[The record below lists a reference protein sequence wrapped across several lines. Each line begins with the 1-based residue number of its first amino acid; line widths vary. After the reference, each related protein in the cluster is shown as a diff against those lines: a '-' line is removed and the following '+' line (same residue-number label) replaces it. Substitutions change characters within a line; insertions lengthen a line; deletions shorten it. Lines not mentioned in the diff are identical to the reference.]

1 MKDKT
6 GGAAEASRPGA
17 GNRGQRSQTPS
28 RATIGTVLWLRLPA
42 WAKHLLLW
50 LVNTHFI
57 VGTVAIVSDGEG
69 RVLVARHT
77 YRRRRPWAL
86 PGGWV
91 RRGES
96 PADAVVR
103 EILEE
108 TGLAVE
114 VARPLTV
121 QPESPVH
128 LTVVYAAR
136 LAGGSFRPSL
146 EVSEVRFLEP
156 GLYPEGLR
164 EDHRALIEVF
174 ARHHRSTRDNA

>member
-1 MKDKT
+1 MADKK
-6 GGAAEASRPGA
+6 GGAAEAPGPSA
-17 GNRGQRSQTPS
+17 GSARK
-28 RATIGTVLWLRLPA
+28 RAQSSLPTVGTALWLRLPV

-50 LVNTHFI
+50 LFNAHFI
-57 VGTVAIVSDGEG
+57 VGTVAIVSDAGG
-69 RVLVARHT
+69 RVLIARHT
-77 YRRRRPWAL
+77 YRRRSPWAL

-91 RRGES
+91 RRGEA
-96 PADAVVR
+96 PEDAVVR

-108 TGLAVE
+108 TGLTVE

-136 LAGGSFRPSL
+136 VAGGSFRPSP

-156 GLYPEGLR
+156 GLYPDGLR
-164 EDHRALIEVF
+164 EDHRALIEAF
-174 ARHHRSTRDNA
+174 SHHRRSTHDGA